1 MAKKKKE
8 VCPYCGNSFA
18 YLSRHKCKVKERLES
33 PEDSDKS
40 EVDRR
45 IERIEERK
53 KHFSRNL
60 KKEERIVLDIINKR
74 GNLYFEDLLEITNK
88 NRNELDDILDILSL
102 QSKIK
107 LRRELVDASWTK
119 FISAIEEIE
128 LKVKDVK
135 IDENKKDFILDI
147 FSYQPC
153 LICPFINR
161 CSETS
166 NDQFNPKVCPWL
178 TDWIY
183 SLLEGRMYKV
193 NFEEIQ
199 SETLE

>member
-18 YLSRHKCKVKERLES
+18 YLSRHKCKVKERLVS
-33 PEDSDKS
+33 SEDSDKS

-53 KHFSRNL
+53 KHFTRNL

-74 GNLYFEDLLEITNK
+74 GNLYFEDLLKYTNK

-107 LRRELVDASWTK
+107 VRRELVDASWTK

-135 IDENKKDFILDI
+135 IDEGKKDFILDI

-153 LICPFINR
+153 LICPFITR

-166 NDQFNPKVCPWL
+166 NDRFNPKVCPWL

-183 SLLEGRMYKV
+183 SLLKGEIYKV

>member
-18 YLSRHKCKVKERLES
+18 YLSRHKCKVKERLVS

-40 EVDRR
+40 EVERR

-53 KHFSRNL
+53 KHFTRNL

-74 GNLYFEDLLEITNK
+74 GNLYFDDLLKYTNK

-107 LRRELVDASWTK
+107 VRRELVDASWTK

-135 IDENKKDFILDI
+135 IDESKKDFILDI

-153 LICPFINR
+153 LICPFITR
-161 CSETS
+161 CSETN
-166 NDQFNPKVCPWL
+166 NDRFNPKVCPWL

-183 SLLEGRMYKV
+183 SLLKGKVYKV